1 VIGIIKDCIGN
12 ESQWKIEKNIAV
24 IDIKKIIYNEELAKY
39 IKKRMKGC
47 RVKGVHGEW
56 LYVEEPF
63 EEELDFWIQQYK
75 IKEGHSEWS
84 ETFQRNIWI
93 EDED

>member
-1 VIGIIKDCIGN
+1 M
-12 ESQWKIEKNIAV
+12 KIEKNIAV

-39 IKKRMKGC
+39 IMKRMKGC

-56 LYVEEPF
+56 LYVEEPV
-63 EEELDFWIQQYK
+63 EDELEFWIQQYK

-84 ETFQRNIWI
+84 ESLQRNIWI
-93 EDED
+93 EDEE

>member
-1 VIGIIKDCIGN
+1 MKDYIGN

-63 EEELDFWIQQYK
+63 EDELDFWIQQYK
-75 IKEGHSEWS
+75 IKEGHTEWS
-84 ETFQRNIWI
+84 ESLQRNIWI
-93 EDED
+93 EDEE

>member
-1 VIGIIKDCIGN
+1 
-12 ESQWKIEKNIAV
+12 
-24 IDIKKIIYNEELAKY
+24 
-39 IKKRMKGC
+39 MKGC

-63 EEELDFWIQQYK
+63 EDELDFWIQQYK

-84 ETFQRNIWI
+84 ENYQKNIWI

>member
-1 VIGIIKDCIGN
+1 MGKVENKTF
-12 ESQWKIEKNIAV
+12 EQR
-24 IDIKKIIYNEELAKY
+24 KY
-39 IKKRMKGC
+39 KRKETLGQYLRKRMDGC
-47 RVKGVHGEW
+47 TVKGVHGEW

-63 EEELDFWIQQYK
+63 AEELDFWIQQYK

>member
-1 VIGIIKDCIGN
+1 MIGIITDYIGN

-24 IDIKKIIYNEELAKY
+24 IDIKKIIHNEELAKY

-75 IKEGHSEWS
+75 IKEGHTEWS
-84 ETFQRNIWI
+84 ESLQRNIWI
-93 EDED
+93 EDEE